1 MGLYIY
7 IIIHSTKC
15 PILRKL
21 MALFHSSPSWPT
33 FYWVDTPVCRSKNVK
48 IVETARS
55 DTTTSP
61 QSPMSIWLLSLPK
74 GVHAL
79 QCTVQTLVHI
89 QRRHCLNKTFRV
101 MNQLKPTESTE
112 TNTHI
117 TQIKYDKKEHRNR
130 GGEPT
135 T

>member
-7 IIIHSTKC
+7 IYIIIHGTKC
-15 PILRKL
+15 PILREL

-48 IVETARS
+48 IVKPARS

-79 QCTVQTLVHI
+79 QCTVPTLVHI
-89 QRRHCLNKTFRV
+89 QKRHCLNKTFRV

-117 TQIKYDKKEHRNR
+117 T
-130 GGEPT
+130 
-135 T
+135 